1 MAFCENCGKSLHDG
15 ARFCGACGAVV
26 PEDKVQP
33 DSTAPDPPPEPAA
46 WPCPACGAENEA
58 EVPFCSHCG
67 RSHGPSPE
75 AVGESRDSPTA
86 VLAGVAAAQP
96 STEAADPAASVASAQ
111 ASGASG
117 HGRRAR
123 VSQALR
129 TPWVIVLIVVLMVI
143 AIAASVLAVAVN
155 RSNDQQANRRHESPA
170 TAAATTTQSAQPQAV
185 ATTTPA
191 KAARAIKTIGRSVEG
206 REIVCIQFGTGNH
219 RVLILGGVHGNEFGG
234 SVARKFATY
243 LQSHPAAVP
252 GGTRIDVIPCLN
264 PDGVAHD
271 TRANARR
278 VDLNRN
284 LPTKNWLKTLSM
296 KDLSGQLHLSGGMSA
311 GSEPE
316 TKALLDQLDED
327 FAAVI
332 SLHSRGGILDY
343 NGPDGRQLALRMSAL
358 CDLPLDHVAYQAYIT
373 GSMGDYVPWRYR
385 IPLITVELAD
395 AQLTPGMR
403 LALLSAATWQAQ

>member
-1 MAFCENCGKSLHDG
+1 M
-15 ARFCGACGAVV
+15 
-26 PEDKVQP
+26 
-33 DSTAPDPPPEPAA
+33 
-46 WPCPACGAENEA
+46 
-58 EVPFCSHCG
+58 
-67 RSHGPSPE
+67 
-75 AVGESRDSPTA
+75 
-86 VLAGVAAAQP
+86 
-96 STEAADPAASVASAQ
+96 
-111 ASGASG
+111 
-117 HGRRAR
+117 
-123 VSQALR
+123 
-129 TPWVIVLIVVLMVI
+129 
-143 AIAASVLAVAVN
+143 
-155 RSNDQQANRRHESPA
+155 
-170 TAAATTTQSAQPQAV
+170 
-185 ATTTPA
+185 
-191 KAARAIKTIGRSVEG
+191 
-206 REIVCIQFGTGNH
+206 
-219 RVLILGGVHGNEFGG
+219 
-234 SVARKFATY
+234 
-243 LQSHPAAVP
+243 
-252 GGTRIDVIPCLN
+252 
-264 PDGVAHD
+264 
-271 TRANARR
+271 
-278 VDLNRN
+278 DLNRN